1 VFLLCQWDKYC
12 GGNSGLVLAV
22 TEAVE
27 VTVASA
33 IMGLSSTII
42 GVMVSFC
49 EKLFIEIVSKTMM
62 KA

>member
-1 VFLLCQWDKYC
+1 
-12 GGNSGLVLAV
+12 LAV

-27 VTVASA
+27 VTVATA

-49 EKLFIEIVSKTMM
+49 EKLFIEIASKTMM